1 MAKKIRTPEAIEARI
16 AELRAELVTAR
27 EQAEAQKWAELGR
40 LVKRAGV
47 LDDALAWARS
57 RAAKPHAQEPGNG

>member
-1 MAKKIRTPEAIEARI
+1 MAKKVKTPEAIEARI

-27 EQAEAQKWAELGR
+27 EQAEAQKWTELAR

-47 LDDALAWARS
+47 LDDALTWARS
-57 RAAKPHAQEPGNG
+57 RAVKPRTTETGNG